1 MVSCNH
7 SQWLGI
13 STEENSCALLES
25 DRAQTLLAN
34 SPTAG
39 VQCPSLFVLIGSTS
53 KARAIQELV
62 SAKASTTR
70 RAHGEVH
77 LQLDHSSA
85 FSERPIYI
93 ADSDIPERHQRGRI
107 IPADSCH
114 ETIAHSFYQAGKRP
128 LDASRI
134 AETIYA
140 QLLHPFA
147 DVFCLFA
154 ADLGGLRR
162 ISRQVAAWLEKPQAS
177 LLPTETYPS
186 LVIVTENSTRAREEV
201 IRGWF
206 LDILGADT
214 SKSLS
219 DRFSS
224 LEVVVLSQVGS
235 MSNGA
240 RHHRLRDCLRRV
252 SDRVRKH
259 RTNTRTLFSV
269 RHFHAFFRLA
279 CQHLARGDSEPF
291 DFMTAARLRN
301 PVSPDLKQHLS
312 SFMQLVRSPRE
323 LIDFVAPTIAS
334 SLFLDSYP
342 PDAPMFDPRSVFE
355 RLYKGVC
362 DEAAQA
368 ILTPEDGSNFVIPST
383 IVKAVQHHF
392 QDHFLNA
399 LQSKSSEFA
408 AESHKRFLQG
418 TRDIWL
424 KLQSR
429 ETCLVC
435 LCRRPHIG
443 LPCGHTVC
451 ENCVCIFGQPSLDDP
466 CVYYINK
473 CFLCKLDAKQKTVR
487 IHPPTAGAGVLSMDG
502 GGVRGILELIFLR
515 LLEDRIGL
523 PIPVLRYFNVVFGT
537 STGGI
542 VALGLAQ
549 GWSIQKCI
557 EIFPRLADAAFQRRK
572 FLGMLHLPKALE
584 SLMSIFT
591 DCLYPTSQIEAALKE
606 AYGCEQGILEM
617 SQTTSFGT
625 RVGIPVATVH
635 GPSLCLFTSYNGT
648 GMRKENLE
656 YHIIESHDG
665 VEQPRVWE
673 VARAASAAPLFFKP
687 TTIKGY
693 GDQQDAGLL
702 RNNPIFMALSEA
714 ETLFPFT
721 EEPDFVVSLGTGG
734 PRPDT
739 DDLCTSGSRS
749 LLKDGWISRVAR
761 GSLATMAGGRDWKAL
776 VSFGRPKSSGKYHR
790 LDIKFD
796 GPEPRLDAVSDMIS
810 LQSSALHDTLLSPVL
825 DNIAECVVASLFYL
839 KPHTRLRYRGRQ
851 YIGSGWIKCKL
862 RHGEPALEVLLS
874 RLHTAGARLLIG
886 NRNSPELHDKCIA
899 EIDDHFNLDE
909 TGDFCINLEL
919 DVQSSFS
926 IFLQKGS
933 NAPRHIS
940 GSPFSM
946 ERLVQAEGL
955 EAYFG
960 RADHRKR
967 NWAIDECEMPQAK
980 RRR

>member
-1 MVSCNH
+1 
-7 SQWLGI
+7 
-13 STEENSCALLES
+13 
-25 DRAQTLLAN
+25 
-34 SPTAG
+34 
-39 VQCPSLFVLIGSTS
+39 
-53 KARAIQELV
+53 
-62 SAKASTTR
+62 
-70 RAHGEVH
+70 
-77 LQLDHSSA
+77 
-85 FSERPIYI
+85 
-93 ADSDIPERHQRGRI
+93 
-107 IPADSCH
+107 
-114 ETIAHSFYQAGKRP
+114 
-128 LDASRI
+128 
-134 AETIYA
+134 
-140 QLLHPFA
+140 
-147 DVFCLFA
+147 
-154 ADLGGLRR
+154 
-162 ISRQVAAWLEKPQAS
+162 
-177 LLPTETYPS
+177 
-186 LVIVTENSTRAREEV
+186 
-201 IRGWF
+201 
-206 LDILGADT
+206 
-214 SKSLS
+214 
-219 DRFSS
+219 
-224 LEVVVLSQVGS
+224 
-235 MSNGA
+235 
-240 RHHRLRDCLRRV
+240 
-252 SDRVRKH
+252 
-259 RTNTRTLFSV
+259 
-269 RHFHAFFRLA
+269 
-279 CQHLARGDSEPF
+279 
-291 DFMTAARLRN
+291 MTAARLRN

-392 QDHFLNA
+392 QDRFLNA
-399 LQSKSSEFA
+399 LQSKSTEFA
-408 AESHKRFLQG
+408 AESHKHFLQG

-606 AYGCEQGILEM
+606 AYGCEQ
-617 SQTTSFGT
+617 
-625 RVGIPVATVH
+625 
-635 GPSLCLFTSYNGT
+635 
-648 GMRKENLE
+648 E

-714 ETLFPFT
+714 ETLFPFA

-776 VSFGRPKSSGKYHR
+776 VSSGRPKSSGKYHR

-825 DNIAECVVASLFYL
+825 DNIAE
-839 KPHTRLRYRGRQ
+839 Q